1 MQLSCDKRETMRRRV
16 VVTGIGLC
24 TPLGVGREVTWQ
36 AVLAGKSGIGPI
48 THFDTTP
55 FATKFAGEVRGLD
68 PTTFLDKREAK
79 HIDPFVIFALYAA
92 YEAMEHAGLVISP
105 EPAEPAGPPGSFD
118 PSRPIPSGVREDGSY
133 PCDRV
138 GAYIGAGLGGVTH
151 IESTHSTLLSRGPGR
166 MSPYFVPQII
176 INMAPGLLSIHK
188 RLRGPNMSHVSACS
202 SGAHSIGEA
211 MRAIQIGDADAML
224 AGGSEA
230 TVTPL
235 GVGGFNAM
243 RALSTRNDEPQRA
256 SRPFDLGRDGFVMG
270 EGAGV
275 ILLEELSSAR
285 RRGARILAELVGY
298 GRSADGHHM
307 TSPPSD
313 GEGAQRCMRAA
324 LRDAQPHGVGLTDV
338 SYINAHGTSTKQ
350 GDIAE
355 TLAIKQVFGDHARR
369 LAVSSTKSMT
379 GHLLGAAGGVEASF
393 AILAL
398 RDNVLPPTIN
408 LDNPDPEC
416 DLDYVPHTARPA
428 EVRAA
433 LSNSFGFGGTNSCL
447 LFTRPT

>member
-1 MQLSCDKRETMRRRV
+1 MRRRV

-24 TPLGVGREVTWQ
+24 TPLGVGREVTWR
-36 AVLAGKSGIGPI
+36 ALLAGQSGIGPI
-48 THFDTTP
+48 THFDTTT
-55 FATKFAGEVRGLD
+55 FTTKFAGEVRGLD

-92 YEAMEHAGLVISP
+92 YEALAHADLKVSP
-105 EPAEPAGPPGSFD
+105 EPADRPGAFD
-118 PSRPIPSGVREDGSY
+118 PGQVLAMGVRPDGTY

-188 RLRGPNMSHVSACS
+188 GLRGPNMSHVSACS
-202 SGAHSIGEA
+202 SGAHAIGEA
-211 MRAIQIGDADAML
+211 MRAIQLGEADAML

-256 SRPFDLGRDGFVMG
+256 SRPFDLDRDGFVMG

-275 ILLEELSSAR
+275 LVLEERESAL
-285 RRGARILAELVGY
+285 RRGAPILAELVGY
-298 GRSADGHHM
+298 GRTADGHHM

-324 LRDAQPHGVGLTDV
+324 LRDAQGLRIGPSDVG
-338 SYINAHGTSTKQ
+338 YINAHGTSTKQ

-355 TLAIKQVFGDHARR
+355 TIAIKSVFSDHARR

-408 LDNPDPEC
+408 LDKPDPEC
-416 DLDYVPHTARPA
+416 DLDFIPHTAREA
-428 EVRAA
+428 KVRAT
-433 LSNSFGFGGTNSCL
+433 LSNSFGFGGTNASL
-447 LFTRPT
+447 LFARPE